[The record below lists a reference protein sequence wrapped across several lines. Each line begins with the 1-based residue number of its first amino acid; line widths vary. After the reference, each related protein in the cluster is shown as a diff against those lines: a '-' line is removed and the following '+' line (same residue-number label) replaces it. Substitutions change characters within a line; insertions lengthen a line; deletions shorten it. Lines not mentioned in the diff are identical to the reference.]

1 MTLGVLGHHGSC
13 HWGINTLF
21 LCFLQAVNSDFRA
34 GWGDDGEEKD
44 LLFESESKQTG

>member
-1 MTLGVLGHHGSC
+1 MGLVTGES
-13 HWGINTLF
+13 ILF
-21 LCFLQAVNSDFRA
+21 FLCVCFLQAVNSDFRA